1 MTAAR
6 GTPAGA
12 GAPPPGAPGTAAVP
26 APATAAPTATVT
38 DAVVRA
44 DPGPADVPATEA
56 RAETAYA
63 LPRLASTGRRP
74 ATSIRPDVPA
84 SRDPE
89 QVSARG
95 WQVQPVAPP
104 VT

>member
-12 GAPPPGAPGTAAVP
+12 GAPPPGTAAVP
-26 APATAAPTATVT
+26 APVTAAPTATVT

-44 DPGPADVPATEA
+44 GPGPSDVPATEA
-56 RAETAYA
+56 RTETAYVP
-63 LPRLASTGRRP
+63 PRRASAGRRP
-74 ATSIRPDVPA
+74 AISIRPDVPA